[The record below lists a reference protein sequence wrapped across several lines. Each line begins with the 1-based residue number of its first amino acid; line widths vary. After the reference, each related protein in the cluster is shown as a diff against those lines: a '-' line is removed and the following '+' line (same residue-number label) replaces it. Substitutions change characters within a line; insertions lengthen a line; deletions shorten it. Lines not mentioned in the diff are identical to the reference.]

1 MFCVGEEGCYP
12 YRVEEREEVGRILV
26 ATRDIQPGSV
36 IFRETELVLGP
47 SKGTHPV
54 CIGRVFSCKETYQNA
69 ISLTVK

>member
-1 MFCVGEEGCYP
+1 MFCAGEEGCYP

-26 ATRDIQPGSV
+26 ATRDIQPGSI

-54 CIGRVFSCKETYQNA
+54 CIGQVFLVKKTYQT
-69 ISLTVK
+69 LFL